1 MSNHMTKQQKIDKLK
16 RKLKKYKEDSK
27 KEESNE

>member
-1 MSNHMTKQQKIDKLK
+1 MTKQQKIDKLK
-16 RKLKKYKEDSK
+16 RKLKKYKEESK